1 MKTCPR
7 CGVEFEANLTVCP
20 LCNFSDIE
28 NPGGN
33 NTEFSGPDEEEA
45 NKTLYG
51 YIKLSKRQRRKLF
64 WETSVIVLVS
74 GILVTMVI
82 DLITNGQ
89 ITWSKY
95 SITACLVMFANITL
109 FSFIRHKILLW
120 LFGSFVTTSLLLILL
135 DLFSNKMGWGTQ
147 LGIPLLFSLYLI
159 IYLLTLL
166 FRKTR
171 QHGFN
176 MLGYI
181 FLAVGCL
188 SLCIEAIVSRYSDHE
203 VFLGWS
209 LIVMVCM
216 LPIAGILLYIHHRL
230 NKGAE
235 LKRFFHI

>member
-7 CGVEFEANLTVCP
+7 CEVEFEENLVTCP
-20 LCNFSDIE
+20 LCNFSDSE
-28 NPGGN
+28 NPGGYK
-33 NTEFSGPDEEEA
+33 ELLRPDEEDA
-45 NKTLYG
+45 DKTLYG
-51 YIKLSKRQRRKLF
+51 YTKLSRRQRRKLF

-82 DLITNGQ
+82 DLITSGQ

-95 SITACLVMFANITL
+95 PITACLVMFANITL
-109 FSFIRHKILLW
+109 FSFLRHKLLLW
-120 LFGSFVTTSLLLILL
+120 LFGSFITTSLLLILL
-135 DLFSNKMGWGTQ
+135 DLFRNKMGWGTQ

-159 IYLLTLL
+159 LYLLTLL

-181 FLAVGCL
+181 FLAIGCL
-188 SLCIEAIVSRYSDHE
+188 SICVEIIVSRYSDQE
-203 VFLGWS
+203 IFLGWS

-216 LPIAGILLYIHHRL
+216 IPIAGILLYIHHRL

>member
-7 CGVEFEANLTVCP
+7 CGVEFEENLNVCP
-20 LCNFSDIE
+20 LCKFSDSDNFKDDE
-28 NPGGN
+28 SDMNPNEYG
-33 NTEFSGPDEEEA
+33 SD
-45 NKTLYG
+45 KILYG

-64 WETSVIVLVS
+64 WETSVIVLIS

-82 DLITNGQ
+82 DLIISKQ

-95 SITACLVMFANITL
+95 SITVCLVLFANITL
-109 FSFIRHKILLW
+109 FSFVRHKLLLW
-120 LFGSFVTTSLLLILL
+120 LSGSFVTTSLLLILL

-166 FRKTR
+166 FRYSR

-181 FLAVGCL
+181 FLAIGCL
-188 SLCIEAIVSRYSDHE
+188 SLCIEGIVSRYFHE
-203 VFLGWS
+203 DIMLRWS

-216 LPIAGILLYIHHRL
+216 IPIAAILLYIHHRL